1 MALPKKII
9 AEILGDQIGVIAF
22 RNLQKWG
29 LEKSSILKNLTT
41 VQTERLIDRM
51 TIKYEKAGGSLFKKG
66 DLKGLQIVLMHE
78 GIVKTKQNDTI
89 FEKGSLWGAE
99 EMMLDNNERFDDD
112 YYFVNDSV
120 ISEITQDVVEEVLGN
135 KLEIIIKKNVNSYE
149 VINFSFFFSL
159 VILIEKNKILI
170 KNRS

>member
-1 MALPKKII
+1 MILALPKKII

-29 LEKSSILKNLTT
+29 LEKSHILKNLTT

-51 TIKYEKAGGSLFKKG
+51 TIKYEKAGGILFKEEDIKG
-66 DLKGLQIVLMHE
+66 QKLVLMHE
-78 GIVKTKQNDTI
+78 GLVKTKKGNII

-99 EMMLDNNERFDDD
+99 EMLRDNPEKFNDD

-120 ISEITQDVVEEVLGN
+120 VSEIRQEVVEEVLGN

-149 VINFSFFFSL
+149 VNNINF
-159 VILIEKNKILI
+159 ILNFYLI
-170 KNRS
+170 